1 MKNSKSDRNTRRAT
15 GNMKNFLRRNLPVGY
30 SAKKE
35 GSLFALCMAGATFF
49 SMTFFLDYDR
59 ARESL
64 FRYVADGFRK
74 ELIPG
79 AVMEDFADVLGYS
92 MAAFPLMALI
102 CLAAQLF
109 NHYAYHR
116 NGSNAFYTMKRL
128 PDRCEFGR
136 RCVVLPLIE
145 AALILLTM
153 AAVFAAYYLIYMKA
167 TPAEAL
173 QAGQWSLVLEKWRV
187 F

>member
-1 MKNSKSDRNTRRAT
+1 MR
-15 GNMKNFLRRNLPVGY
+15 NFLRQNLPIGY
-30 SAKKE
+30 SVKKE
-35 GSLFALCMAGATFF
+35 RNVFAICMAGAVLF
-49 SMTFFLDYDR
+49 SMTFLSDYGR

-64 FRYVADGFRK
+64 FRYVAGGLRK

-79 AVMEDFADVLGYS
+79 AVMDNFVDILGYS

-102 CLAAQLF
+102 CLGAQIF

-128 PDRCEFGR
+128 PDSRELCR
-136 RCVVLPLIE
+136 RCVVLPLME
-145 AALILLTM
+145 AAAILLAM
-153 AAVFAAYYLIYMKA
+153 AAVFAIYYFIYMQG
-167 TPAEAL
+167 TPEEVLA
-173 QAGQWSLVLEKWRV
+173 AGQWSLFLEKWRV